1 MTSPLR
7 GPAPHPQ
14 GRRSRSQAGAAGEW
28 AGGSRRR
35 EQALHPEPGHGERR
49 RASQSD
55 EALRAALAAAGVSR
69 SAVRYRGFVLLPQA
83 DLGWLVRPERSPM
96 TVLPFRTPPIS
107 LSDVKALVDWRLD
120 GAMPATRLQRP
131 TQL

>member
-1 MTSPLR
+1 M
-7 GPAPHPQ
+7 
-14 GRRSRSQAGAAGEW
+14 AGER
-28 AGGSRRR
+28 AGGSHRR
-35 EQALHPEPGHGERR
+35 ESAAHPEPGHGERR
-49 RASQSD
+49 PQPPADRAQGRLPAEVPQGD

-120 GAMPATRLQRP
+120 GASPSSGVQPPAQR
-131 TQL
+131 